1 MIIESQTKI
10 EEAWKVQI
18 EGENYCVVHI
28 PLLNFLI
35 LENLFF
41 QH

>member
-18 EGENYCVVHI
+18 EGENCVVHI